1 VPFLTTPFSLATRGA
16 DFGDGS
22 TYITYRNVS
31 NLSLAASLVTYSPPP
46 FQQVIVSV
54 TGIPGALFAGWA
66 VELRYLGR
74 RGSLAVFTGSTNV

>member
-1 VPFLTTPFSLATRGA
+1 MPCLITPFSLATRGA

-31 NLSLAASLVTYSPPP
+31 NLSLAASLVTHSPPP

-54 TGIPGALFAGWA
+54 IGIPGALFAGWA

-74 RGSLAVFTGSTNV
+74 RGSLAISTGSTNI